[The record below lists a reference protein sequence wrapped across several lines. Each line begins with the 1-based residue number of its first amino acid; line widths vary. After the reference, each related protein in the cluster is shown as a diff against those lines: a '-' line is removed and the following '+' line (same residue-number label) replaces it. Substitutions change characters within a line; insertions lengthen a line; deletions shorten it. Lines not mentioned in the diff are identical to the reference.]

1 MLITTQNVEG
11 EEKGIGKTSC
21 LKVFLTSDL
30 TKIKVKTECIGGC
43 LLSMHNG
50 EKKKKRLGFGT

>member
-11 EEKGIGKTSC
+11 EEKGVGKTSC
-21 LKVFLTSDL
+21 LKVFLTSEL
-30 TKIKVKTECIGGC
+30 TKIKIKTGGC

-50 EKKKKRLGFGT
+50 EKKKRLGFGT